1 MLLVELPTEKRVRQN
16 TKINMNFQGIWR
28 SLKYMT
34 SKSRVY
40 KNYDALDI
48 LKN

>member
-1 MLLVELPTEKRVRQN
+1 MELLTEKRVREK

-28 SLKYMT
+28 SLKHMT